1 MSIMTAAE
9 IAAALEGKRSGRQFL
24 ARCPAHD
31 DLNPSLSIAERD
43 GKVLVKC
50 FAGCEQT
57 DVIDQLKVRGLW
69 PESSRREHPPEWGTI
84 FRTYDYT
91 DENGTLL
98 YQICR
103 FVPPYEPP
111 PKEWGKCKPR
121 RPDGCGWR
129 WGYGNVR
136 RVVYRLPE
144 LLEAPIVF
152 VPEGEKDCE
161 SLREYG
167 FVATTN
173 SGGAESWREE
183 FNPFFVGRQV
193 IILPDDDPP
202 GWKQALRIARGV
214 LPYAAAVSIL
224 ELPGAKD
231 ISDWFAHG
239 HSEVELLALLK
250 GAPHA
255 AH

>member
-1 MSIMTAAE
+1 MTVAE
-9 IAAALEGKRSGRQFL
+9 IAGALEGKRSGRQFL

-31 DLNPSLSIAERD
+31 DSNPSLSIAERN

-50 FAGCEQT
+50 FAGCEQA
-57 DVIDQLKVRGLW
+57 DVIGQLKARGLW
-69 PESSRREHPPEWGTI
+69 PESGCREHPPEWGTI
-84 FRTYDYT
+84 VRTYDYT

-103 FVPPYEPP
+103 FLPPYEPP

-136 RVVYRLPE
+136 RVLYRLPE

-161 SLREYG
+161 SLREHG
-167 FVATTN
+167 FVATTIREVLSLGARN
-173 SGGAESWREE
+173 STRFLVVAKSSFCPMTIRQAG
-183 FNPFFVGRQV
+183 NGRC
-193 IILPDDDPP
+193 
-202 GWKQALRIARGV
+202 
-214 LPYAAAVSIL
+214 
-224 ELPGAKD
+224 
-231 ISDWFAHG
+231 
-239 HSEVELLALLK
+239 ALLK
-250 GAPHA
+250 VSCHT
-255 AH
+255 H